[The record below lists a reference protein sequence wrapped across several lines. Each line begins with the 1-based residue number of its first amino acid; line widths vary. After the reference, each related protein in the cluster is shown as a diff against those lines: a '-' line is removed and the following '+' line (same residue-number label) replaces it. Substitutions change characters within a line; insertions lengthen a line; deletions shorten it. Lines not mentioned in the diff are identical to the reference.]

1 MINRSD
7 KLSTVDS
14 WFHNYYRDYILLIEG
29 PHGIGKTQ
37 FVRSY
42 CKQQSPLG
50 VFYIDVKEDKEQ
62 LTSILSDRYLNVD
75 NFYSSLF
82 FMKNTKMPTGGEVLI
97 FENIEYCPLLRQF
110 GKTLAQK
117 SKYRIIF
124 TTCGGRGIE
133 HYGDDK
139 LIPSNEMVVHL
150 NPLNFVD
157 FLKAC
162 DKKDLANH
170 LTHCLETKTA
180 ISGYISSELRKIY
193 DTYLIVGGYPS
204 VVEHY
209 KKTKDVIECAQM
221 NHQILEQQFDHLKDF
236 IGREIKTFERI
247 KDNLDQIIINQSLSS
262 LSAKEKY
269 YAGRVLALMEEE
281 GILNIAKAVD
291 YSSDGKEQGK
301 NKYYFGFPFMYAAIS
316 AFQDDSSAL
325 DAMAVKEKII
335 LSDFYQGQRLKGF
348 KTEYGLSRSNSSY
361 FASDALMDDGERK
374 TIVSI
379 KMKRLDK
386 KGIKGLS
393 NLTNEKLSKGL
404 VLYDG
409 DVFEYEDIVVLP
421 FYCAGI
427 VDNSL
432 FHEIL
437 PF

>member
-1 MINRSD
+1 MINRKD
-7 KLSTVDS
+7 KVSSVNG
-14 WFHNYYRDYILLIEG
+14 WFRNYYRDYILLIEG

-37 FVRSY
+37 FVREY
-42 CKQQSPLG
+42 CEQRFPLG
-50 VFYIDVKEDKEQ
+50 VFCIDVKNDKEQ
-62 LTSILSDRYLNVD
+62 LASILSDKYLNVD

-82 FMKNTKMPTGGEVLI
+82 FMKNAKMPSDGEVLV

-170 LTHCLETKTA
+170 LTHCLESRIA
-180 ISGYISSELRKIY
+180 ISGYISSELRKLY
-193 DTYLIVGGYPS
+193 NTYLIVGGYPS

-209 KKTKDVIECAQM
+209 INTKDLIECAQM
-221 NHQILEQQFDHLKDF
+221 NYQILEQQFDHLKDF
-236 IGREIKTFERI
+236 IGREIHTFERI
-247 KDNLDQIIINQSLSS
+247 KDNLEQIIINQSLSS
-262 LSAKEKY
+262 LNAKEKY

-281 GILNIAKAVD
+281 GIINIARAVD
-291 YSSDGKEQGK
+291 YSSDGKEHGK
-301 NKYYFGFPFMYAAIS
+301 NKYYFGYPFMYAAIF
-316 AFQDDSSAL
+316 AFQDASSTL
-325 DAMAVKEKII
+325 NSMDVKEKII

-404 VLYDG
+404 ILYDG

-421 FYCAGI
+421 LYCSGI
-427 VDNSL
+427 IDNIL
-432 FHEIL
+432 FQEII

>member
-1 MINRSD
+1 MIDRSD
-7 KLSTVDS
+7 KLSTVNS
-14 WFHNYYRDYILLIEG
+14 WFSKYYHDYILLVEG

-42 CKQQSPLG
+42 CKQQFPLG
-50 VFYIDVKEDKEQ
+50 VFYVDVKEDKEQ

-82 FMKNTKMPTGGEVLI
+82 FMKNTKMPISGEVLV

-133 HYGDDK
+133 HYGDNK

-170 LTHCLETKTA
+170 LTHCLESRTA
-180 ISGYISSELRKIY
+180 ISGYISSELRKFY
-193 DTYLIVGGYPS
+193 NTFLIVGGYPS
-204 VVEHY
+204 VVDY
-209 KKTKDVIECAQM
+209 YNKTKDVIECAQM
-221 NHQILEQQFDHLKDF
+221 NHRILEQQFDHLKDF
-236 IGREIKTFERI
+236 IGREIYSFERI

-281 GILNIAKAVD
+281 EIISIAKAVD
-291 YSSDGKEQGK
+291 YSSDGEKRGK
-301 NKYYFGFPFMYAAIS
+301 NKCYFGYPFMYSAIYS
-316 AFQDDSSAL
+316 SQDASSTLNATN
-325 DAMAVKEKII
+325 VKEKII
-335 LSDFYQGQRLKGF
+335 LSDFYQGQRSKGF
-348 KTEYGLSRSNSSY
+348 KTEYGLSRNNNSY
-361 FASDALMDDGERK
+361 FVSDALMDDDERK

-393 NLTNEKLSKGL
+393 SLTKEKLSKGL
-404 VLYDG
+404 ILYDG
-409 DVFEYEDIVVLP
+409 DVFEYKDIVVLP
-421 FYCAGI
+421 LYCAGL

-432 FHEIL
+432 FYEIL